1 MTLPIATMSI
11 YLDHNAT
18 TPLDSRVREAM
29 LPFFDAAYANPSSQ
43 HRPGRAAR
51 DAIETARGQ
60 VAALVEADPGEVI
73 FTSGGTEA
81 NNLAVKGVAA
91 AAKKGRLLYSGIE
104 HPCVLEPMKALAAWG
119 WAVETIAVDSEG
131 RVDVAAFERQ
141 LSGGDVR
148 LASCMIANNETG
160 VIQDTAQLS
169 RLARRAGAVFHAD
182 AVQAAGKIPV
192 SFPASGAQLM
202 SLSSHKIYGPKGA
215 GALIADRSVP
225 LEPLLHGGGQE
236 KNLRGGTE
244 NLAAI
249 AGFGVA
255 AELARAELETR
266 HTHLQRLRDRLQ
278 ARLADLPG
286 IAMFGIHANRLPN
299 TLQFA
304 VPGVH
309 SATLLGLLDKKGFAV
324 SSGSACASGTDE
336 PSHVLLAMGVA
347 PELALCAIRVSLGKD
362 NSEAEVDRFATTLR
376 ELLAG
381 LGVAMPSVLRT
392 ARSPDAV
399 RRYPE

>member
-1 MTLPIATMSI
+1 MI

-18 TPLDSRVREAM
+18 TPLDPRVRDAM
-29 LPFFDAAYANPSSQ
+29 LPFFGGDYANPSSQ

-51 DAIETARGQ
+51 DAIETARAQ
-60 VAALVEADPGEVI
+60 VAALVDADPGAVI

-81 NNLAVKGVAA
+81 NNLAVKGFAGGVAGA
-91 AAKKGRLLYSGIE
+91 ARKGRLLYCAIE
-104 HPCVLEPMKALAAWG
+104 HPCVLEPMKALAAQG

-131 RVDVAAFERQ
+131 CVDAAAYERQ
-141 LSGGDVR
+141 LAGGEVR
-148 LASCMIANNETG
+148 LVACMIANNETG
-160 VIQDTAQLS
+160 VIQDIATLA

-182 AVQAAGKIPV
+182 AVQAAGKIAV

-215 GALIADRSVP
+215 GALIADRSVA

-249 AGFGVA
+249 AGFGAA
-255 AELARAELETR
+255 AELARAEIDSR
-266 HTHLQRLRDRLQ
+266 RAHVQRLRDRLQ

-286 IAMFGIHANRLPN
+286 IAIFSARAQRLPN

-336 PSHVLLAMGVA
+336 ASHVLLAMGV
-347 PELALCAIRVSLGKD
+347 PQELALCAIRVSLGQD
-362 NSEAEVDRFATTLR
+362 NTEAEVDAFAGALR
-376 ELLAG
+376 SQLAA
-381 LGVAMPSVLRT
+381 VMP
-392 ARSPDAV
+392 AFAAA
-399 RRYPE
+399 